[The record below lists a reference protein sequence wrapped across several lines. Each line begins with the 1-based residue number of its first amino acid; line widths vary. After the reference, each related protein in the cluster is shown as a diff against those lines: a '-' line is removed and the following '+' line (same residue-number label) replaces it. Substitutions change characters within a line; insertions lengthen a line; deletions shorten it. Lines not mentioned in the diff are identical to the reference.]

1 MLMKITFCVILLLPL
16 GIIAGNTQSAI
27 TSSGSDS
34 KGTGG
39 FVSWSVGQVAYT
51 NSTGKGGVNSIAAGV
66 QQAYTISVIKLR
78 SAASFSYSVYPNPT
92 ADNLILE
99 ASNFKTGKI
108 TYQLL
113 DLKGN
118 ILRSDFISGNRTEI
132 STGTLPS
139 STYILQII
147 QENKQVQSFKVIKN

>member
-1 MLMKITFCVILLLPL
+1 MLKKITFCVILLLPL
-16 GIIAGNTQSAI
+16 GIMAGNTQAAI

-34 KGTGG
+34 KGAGG

-51 NSTGKGGVNSIAAGV
+51 SFTGKGGANTISAGV
-66 QQAYTISVIKLR
+66 QQAYTISVIGLR
-78 SAASFSYSVYPNPT
+78 STVNFSFSVYPNPT

-99 ASNFKTGKI
+99 APNFKTGRI
-108 TYQLL
+108 TYRLL
-113 DLKGN
+113 DLKGT

-132 STGTLPS
+132 NTSTLPS

-147 QENKQVQSFKVIKN
+147 QENKQIQSFKVIKN

>member
-1 MLMKITFCVILLLPL
+1 MLKKITFCVILLLPL
-16 GIIAGNTQSAI
+16 GIIAGYTQAAI

-34 KGTGG
+34 KGAGG

-51 NSTGKGGVNSIAAGV
+51 SFTGKGGANSIAAGV
-66 QQAYTISVIKLR
+66 QQAYTISVIGLR
-78 SAASFSYSVYPNPT
+78 STVSFSYSVYSNPT

-99 ASNFKTGKI
+99 APNFKTGKI

-113 DLKGN
+113 DLKGTV
-118 ILRSDFISGNRTEI
+118 LKSDFISGNRTEI
-132 STGTLPS
+132 NTGTLPS

-147 QENKQVQSFKVIKN
+147 QENKQIRSFKIIKN

>member
-16 GIIAGNTQSAI
+16 GIIAGNTQAAT

-51 NSTGKGGVNSIAAGV
+51 SSTGKGGVNSIAAGV

-78 SAASFSYSVYPNPT
+78 SAANFSYSVYPNPT

-99 ASNFKTGKI
+99 APNFKTGKI

-113 DLKGN
+113 DLNGN

-132 STGTLPS
+132 NTGTLPS
-139 STYILQII
+139 SVYILQII
-147 QENKQVQSFKVIKN
+147 QENKQIQSFKIIKN